1 MKRNALDVLIE
12 WKERPTRKPLI
23 IRGARQVG
31 KTELVRIFAR
41 QEFESLIEINF
52 DEYPQKASLFA
63 DDDIQNVIRFI
74 EIDANQKIVPGKTLL
89 FLDEIQSAP
98 SVLAR
103 LRYFYEKMP
112 TLHVIGAGSLLDF
125 VLSEPDYSVPVG
137 RIEFLYLGPMTFEE
151 FLCARGQ
158 DQLHHYLATYTLATA
173 IPEAIHTKL
182 LGFLREYFVVG
193 GLPGVV
199 KAYIES
205 GLDPLATSREQQS
218 ILQTYYVDFGKYKKK
233 VNVTFLQ
240 DIFKKIP
247 SQIGKTVKYTALN
260 PNAKSALVKESLD
273 LLEKARLLYRVFH
286 SDAHGVPLGAE
297 VNPSY
302 FKLLFLDTGLVSA
315 ALHLKLT
322 DFLPNTEL
330 TLIHSGAV
338 AEQFIGQHL
347 LYTNEPWAEPSLYY
361 WNRPS
366 KGSTAEVDY
375 LIQYDGHILPIEVKA
390 GAAGRLKS
398 LQMFVQERRAPLALR
413 FNSDRPSIHST
424 HTAIAGKKAIP
435 FDFLSLPLYFVEQ
448 TSRLIAATLD
458 GMDRIS

>member
-1 MKRNALDVLIE
+1 
-12 WKERPTRKPLI
+12 
-23 IRGARQVG
+23 
-31 KTELVRIFAR
+31 
-41 QEFESLIEINF
+41 
-52 DEYPQKASLFA
+52 
-63 DDDIQNVIRFI
+63 
-74 EIDANQKIVPGKTLL
+74 
-89 FLDEIQSAP
+89 
-98 SVLAR
+98 
-103 LRYFYEKMP
+103 
-112 TLHVIGAGSLLDF
+112 
-125 VLSEPDYSVPVG
+125 
-137 RIEFLYLGPMTFEE
+137 
-151 FLCARGQ
+151 
-158 DQLHHYLATYTLATA
+158 
-173 IPEAIHTKL
+173 
-182 LGFLREYFVVG
+182 
-193 GLPGVV
+193 
-199 KAYIES
+199 
-205 GLDPLATSREQQS
+205 
-218 ILQTYYVDFGKYKKK
+218 
-233 VNVTFLQ
+233 VTFLQ

>member
-1 MKRNALDVLIE
+1 MERKALDVLIE
-12 WKERPTRKPLI
+12 WKARANRKPLI

-41 QEFESLIEINF
+41 REFDSLIEINF
-52 DEYPQKASLFA
+52 DEYPQKASLFS
-63 DDDIQNVIRFI
+63 DDDIQNVLRFI

-98 SVLAR
+98 MVLAR

-112 TLHVIGAGSLLDF
+112 ALHVICAGSLLDF
-125 VLSEPDYSVPVG
+125 ILSEPDYSVPVG

-151 FLCARGQ
+151 FLRARGQ
-158 DQLHHYLATYTLATA
+158 EQLHEYLNSYTLATPM
-173 IPEAIHTKL
+173 PEAIHTKL

-205 GLDPLATSREQQS
+205 SLDPIVTSREQQS

-233 VNVTFLQ
+233 VNVSFLQ

-247 SQIGKTVKYTALN
+247 TQIGKTVKYTALN
-260 PNAKSALVKESLD
+260 PLAKSLLVKESLD

-286 SDAHGVPLGAE
+286 SDANGVPLGAE

-302 FKLLFLDTGLVSA
+302 FKLIFLDTGLVSA
-315 ALHLKLT
+315 ALGLKLT
-322 DFLPNTEL
+322 DFLPYIEL
-330 TLIHSGAV
+330 TLVHSGAV
-338 AEQFIGQHL
+338 AEQFVGQHL

-375 LIQYDGHILPIEVKA
+375 LIEYDGHILPIEVKA
-390 GAAGRLKS
+390 GATGRLKS
-398 LQMFVQERRAPLALR
+398 LQMFVQERHAPLALR
-413 FNSDRPSIHST
+413 FNSDIPSLHHT
-424 HTAIAGKKAIP
+424 HTAIAGKEAIP
-435 FDFLSLPLYFVEQ
+435 FELLSIPLYLVEQ
-448 TSRLIAATLD
+448 TCRLVAASSK
-458 GMDRIS
+458 G

>member
-1 MKRNALDVLIE
+1 MERKALDVLIE
-12 WKERPTRKPLI
+12 WKARANRKPLI

-41 QEFESLIEINF
+41 REFDSLIEINF
-52 DEYPQKASLFA
+52 DEYPQKASLFS
-63 DDDIQNVIRFI
+63 DDDIQNVFRFI

-98 SVLAR
+98 MVLAR

-112 TLHVIGAGSLLDF
+112 ALHVICAGSLLDF
-125 VLSEPDYSVPVG
+125 ILSEPDYSVPVG

-151 FLCARGQ
+151 FLRARGQ
-158 DQLHHYLATYTLATA
+158 EQLHEYLNSYTLAT
-173 IPEAIHTKL
+173 P

-205 GLDPLATSREQQS
+205 SLDPIVTSREQQN

-233 VNVTFLQ
+233 VNVSFLQ

-247 SQIGKTVKYTALN
+247 TQIGKTVKYTALN
-260 PNAKSALVKESLD
+260 PLAKSLLVKESLD

-286 SDAHGVPLGAE
+286 SDANGAPLGAE
-297 VNPSY
+297 VNLSY
-302 FKLLFLDTGLVSA
+302 FKLIFLDTGL
-315 ALHLKLT
+315 
-322 DFLPNTEL
+322 
-330 TLIHSGAV
+330 
-338 AEQFIGQHL
+338 L

-375 LIQYDGHILPIEVKA
+375 LIEYDGHILPIEVKA
-390 GAAGRLKS
+390 GATGRLKS
-398 LQMFVQERRAPLALR
+398 LQMFVQERHAPLALR
-413 FNSDRPSIHST
+413 FNSDIPSLHHT
-424 HTAIAGKKAIP
+424 HTAIAGKEAIP
-435 FDFLSLPLYFVEQ
+435 FELLSMPLYLVEQ
-448 TSRLIAATLD
+448 TCRLVAASSK
-458 GMDRIS
+458 G